1 MTTTDFVTA
10 WSVVDSDTV
19 VGPIE
24 SSFMDA
30 VSTESSVE
38 ITRLVSPRYGELE
51 HILISA
57 PSKIRILQSTT
68 EYTQKMRQFQR

>member
-24 SSFMDA
+24 SSFTDA
-30 VSTESSVE
+30 VSTESSVK
-38 ITRLVSPRYGELE
+38 IARLAGPRYGELE
-51 HILISA
+51 HYPYLSSLKDQN
-57 PSKIRILQSTT
+57 PSV
-68 EYTQKMRQFQR
+68 YY